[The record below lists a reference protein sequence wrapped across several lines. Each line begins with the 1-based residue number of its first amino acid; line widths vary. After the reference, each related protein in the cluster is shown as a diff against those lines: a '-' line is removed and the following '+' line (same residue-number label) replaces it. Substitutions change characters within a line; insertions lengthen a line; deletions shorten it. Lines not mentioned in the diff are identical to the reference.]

1 MIIRAYEP
9 TETNFNHN
17 KYVLGECIKLEME
30 ETKNG
35 MFLVTVEYPLLDK
48 KGIGNLLTRGWV
60 IKVPTPDSRKD
71 QLFRITEIEKNT
83 NANRVNLTAKS
94 IGITDLGSNFILD
107 TNIVA
112 KTRLEALQQIL
123 DRTMDT
129 HSFTADG
136 DTTTAQNNLRI
147 VRYSPIQA
155 IFGSDKN
162 TMVNRYG
169 GDYVLDNFVIHA
181 LETRASGTTYEI
193 NHTKNLNAITESV
206 DDTNLVTRIIPI
218 GTNELMLPET
228 YINSP
233 KINNYERVYN
243 KLVHFEQIGVDENTT
258 EEEAIEKLRAAA
270 NEAFTVDHLD
280 DLEFNYK
287 IDFVELS
294 KTEEYKNY
302 KHLQTVQLGDN
313 VTIKHGPM
321 GLNLNGQVIYYR
333 YDVLAQKYLNI
344 EVGVK
349 KQNIIDTLN
358 DTEIGITKL
367 TDQLLQTV
375 ISDGK
380 IKSIVTQNATSWGL
394 SFNGYVKG
402 TNYLLDGTGMTVT
415 AGDITVKN
423 AKDEVILWVDDNT
436 GVLSANAINIFGD
449 GGNTIN
455 FGGNGS
461 KFINFKSE
469 DGYNLFINFQ
479 RGTDTTTRIG
489 IYGTGSGSARSDQ
502 LFIEPGSTIEEGSKP
517 AVIMRGANS
526 TAIANEMCQLEVHGD
541 IYAIDKLFVGSG
553 SNQMNVREEINAIK
567 LYLGIE

>member
-123 DRTMDT
+123 ARTMDT
-129 HSFTADG
+129 HPFTADG
-136 DTTTAQNNLRI
+136 DTTEAQNNLRI

-258 EEEAIEKLRAAA
+258 EEEAI
-270 NEAFTVDHLD
+270 
-280 DLEFNYK
+280 
-287 IDFVELS
+287 
-294 KTEEYKNY
+294 
-302 KHLQTVQLGDN
+302 
-313 VTIKHGPM
+313 
-321 GLNLNGQVIYYR
+321 
-333 YDVLAQKYLNI
+333 
-344 EVGVK
+344 
-349 KQNIIDTLN
+349 
-358 DTEIGITKL
+358 
-367 TDQLLQTV
+367 
-375 ISDGK
+375 
-380 IKSIVTQNATSWGL
+380 
-394 SFNGYVKG
+394 
-402 TNYLLDGTGMTVT
+402 
-415 AGDITVKN
+415 
-423 AKDEVILWVDDNT
+423 
-436 GVLSANAINIFGD
+436 AINYE
-449 GGNTIN
+449 
-455 FGGNGS
+455 S
-461 KFINFKSE
+461 
-469 DGYNLFINFQ
+469 
-479 RGTDTTTRIG
+479 
-489 IYGTGSGSARSDQ
+489 
-502 LFIEPGSTIEEGSKP
+502 
-517 AVIMRGANS
+517 
-526 TAIANEMCQLEVHGD
+526 
-541 IYAIDKLFVGSG
+541 
-553 SNQMNVREEINAIK
+553 
-567 LYLGIE
+567 